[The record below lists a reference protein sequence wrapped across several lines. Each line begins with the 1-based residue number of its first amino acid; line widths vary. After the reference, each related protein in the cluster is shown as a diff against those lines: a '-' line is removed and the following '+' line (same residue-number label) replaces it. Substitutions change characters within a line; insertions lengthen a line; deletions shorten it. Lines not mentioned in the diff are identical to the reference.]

1 MGGIGLFGGSFDP
14 IHLGHTFICES
25 FYEYLN
31 LDQIFLI
38 PSFNAPH
45 KAQSQISSFHHRLNM
60 CNLAAKSLPSTQ
72 VDNIEFSLDN
82 GGYFINV
89 VKEYS
94 RRYPNQ
100 SLYMLVGS
108 DTFQNISG
116 WYQARDMLSLI
127 TPCTVL
133 RPTIDNKSMMKTIS
147 QLGKWQVKSI
157 ILDKVGPNISSR
169 KIRQTITKNQD
180 EDHLLDN
187 RVLSYI
193 QENRLYI

>member
-1 MGGIGLFGGSFDP
+1 MSGIGLFGGSFDP
-14 IHLGHTFICES
+14 IHLGHASICQS

-38 PSFNAPH
+38 PSYNAPH
-45 KAQSQISSFHHRLNM
+45 KAQNQISAFHHRLNM
-60 CNLAAKSLPSTQ
+60 CNIAAKNLPSTQ

-100 SLYMLVGS
+100 PLYMLVGS
-108 DTFQNISG
+108 DTFQNISD

-127 TPCTVL
+127 TPCIIH

-147 QLGKWQVKSI
+147 QLHKWQVTYI
-157 ILDKVGPNISSR
+157 ILDNVGPNISSK
-169 KIRQTITKNQD
+169 KIRQTIAKYQNETQF
-180 EDHLLDN
+180 LDN

-193 QENRLYI
+193 KENKLYR